1 MTMDDAFRWL
11 LRAARLDA
19 AAARV
24 AASAEPAI
32 RLSGS
37 DTWVGPAA
45 DDARVA
51 LAAVTRCTGDAA
63 AALRRAAAACRARAV
78 EAAAGR

>member
-1 MTMDDAFRWL
+1 MKMDDAFRWL
-11 LRAARLDA
+11 LRAARLDD

-24 AASAEPAI
+24 GAGAEPAI

-51 LAAVTRCTGDAA
+51 LAAVTRLTGDAA
-63 AALRRAAAACRARAV
+63 AALRRAAAACRA
-78 EAAAGR
+78 EAAGPAGRR